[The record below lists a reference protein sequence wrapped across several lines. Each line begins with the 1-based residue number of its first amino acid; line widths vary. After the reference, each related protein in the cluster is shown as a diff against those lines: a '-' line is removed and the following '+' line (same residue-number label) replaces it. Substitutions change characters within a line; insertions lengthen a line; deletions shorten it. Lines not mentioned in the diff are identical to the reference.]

1 MFTQT
6 EKETVKTQDQK
17 QLFPTDRSWF
27 SLLHS
32 QSKLTSIKIF
42 GGIHTPRTVVVRVP
56 ADLIVAE
63 GHEDLSKE
71 KQRAAGQLIQV
82 TCISNRQ
89 RLPQLP
95 LGVMD
100 TAGGEGEEATDIAD
114 CTLETLAGDA
124 SSVRGHRGH
133 ESGKLR
139 IL

>member
-1 MFTQT
+1 M
-6 EKETVKTQDQK
+6 
-17 QLFPTDRSWF
+17 
-27 SLLHS
+27 
-32 QSKLTSIKIF
+32 
-42 GGIHTPRTVVVRVP
+42 VVRVP

-95 LGVMD
+95 LGVVD

-114 CTLETLAGDA
+114 CTLETLAA
-124 SSVRGHRGH
+124 AINGHLNSDH
-133 ESGKLR
+133 THQSTLT
-139 IL
+139 